1 MDKYGVRNTHEAL
14 KNKLINYISTIYLG
28 KNDSLRSACLSEL
41 EKPGLL
47 YQEPYIE
54 ANHAYLSVPD
64 GINKAD
70 LPNDVKLILQ
80 EMINRNLGV
89 FASPYLHQ
97 IESLEN
103 YYRGKDLFV
112 STGTGSGKTECFMW
126 PLATK
131 LVMEQINSPDTWKI

>member
-1 MDKYGVRNTHEAL
+1 MDKYGVKSTHEAL
-14 KNKLINYISTIYLG
+14 KNKFINYISTVYLG

-41 EKPGLL
+41 EKTGLL

-70 LPNDVKLILQ
+70 LPDDVKLILR

-89 FASPYLHQ
+89 FANSFLHQ
-97 IESLEN
+97 LE
-103 YYRGKDLFV
+103 
-112 STGTGSGKTECFMW
+112 
-126 PLATK
+126 
-131 LVMEQINSPDTWKI
+131 

>member
-1 MDKYGVRNTHEAL
+1 MDKYGVKSTHEAL
-14 KNKLINYISTIYLG
+14 KNKLINYISTVYLG
-28 KNDSLRSACLSEL
+28 KNDALRSACLSEL
-41 EKPGLL
+41 EETGLL

-64 GINKAD
+64 GISKAD
-70 LPNDVKLILQ
+70 LPDDVKRILQ
-80 EMINRNLGV
+80 EMINRKLGV
-89 FASPYLHQ
+89 FANPYLHQ

-126 PLATK
+126 PYP
-131 LVMEQINSPDTWKI
+131 QSC